1 MNTSLLNH
9 VKAEAIRLRER
20 GGSHAAFV
28 ADQLERVAQLIIFTG
43 AETPEQYDDRVFA
56 NEEAVAEQH
65 FERGYQEG
73 RNRWPT
79 SPSTPTTSQ
88 PSASPARPAAHGRA
102 GGITQKEIPVMG
114 KRSSRK
120 PRPAGWAAGRR

>member
-28 ADQLERVAQLIIFTG
+28 ADQLERVAQLIQFTG
-43 AETPEQYDDRVFA
+43 AETPGQYEDRVFA
-56 NEEAVAEQH
+56 NEQAVQEQH

-73 RNRWPT
+73 RESVLRYRNPCT
-79 SPSTPTTSQ
+79 N
-88 PSASPARPAAHGRA
+88 
-102 GGITQKEIPVMG
+102 
-114 KRSSRK
+114 
-120 PRPAGWAAGRR
+120 